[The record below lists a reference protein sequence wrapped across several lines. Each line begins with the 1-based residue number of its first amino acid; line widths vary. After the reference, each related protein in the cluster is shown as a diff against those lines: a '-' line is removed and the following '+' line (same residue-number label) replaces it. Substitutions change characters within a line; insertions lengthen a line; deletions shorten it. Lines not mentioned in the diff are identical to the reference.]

1 MILQI
6 LFSFVLNS
14 YVDSNEVNLHLS
26 NKVKTEH
33 MIPYS
38 PEDEDDDYYMGLLRL
53 GLIFYDKR
61 IEPELNIMGIGTQ
74 YSEEG
79 IVPDDSQFVTFSHKH
94 RLKKI
99 KR

>member
-1 MILQI
+1 MIIQI
-6 LFSFVLNS
+6 LFSFVLNL
-14 YVDSNEVNLHLS
+14 YVDSNEVNLHLL

-38 PEDEDDDYYMGLLRL
+38 PESVDDDYNIGWLKFGLV
-53 GLIFYDKR
+53 FYDKR
-61 IEPELNIMGIGTQ
+61 IEPEINIIGIGTQ

-79 IVPDDSQFVTFSHKH
+79 IVPDDSQFVTFSHRH